1 MKKEEKTISRLFF
14 SGSNQKTMAEIT
26 ADLSPKAKKKLGKYI
41 IEKQIGKGSAAN
53 IYLAEQDSLGRK
65 LVVKELLP
73 LHASNEKLIIRFQ
86 REAKNV
92 SRLSHETIIHIY
104 DYWIRNNSYYIAMEY
119 VPGPHLRKILST
131 VHHVPVH
138 IAALIIYQICRGLE
152 HAHKNGVIHRDLK
165 PANIMISFL
174 GQLKILDFGIA
185 YFQTEE
191 NLTALGAILGTYHYM
206 SPEQALGKKVAPASD
221 VFSLGIL
228 FYELLTGIRPF
239 SRDDDSDV
247 IEKIIH
253 KKPRDIRKLNP
264 AVPRSLARLIRKC
277 LRKNVKRRYQGVGPI
292 KLKLEKYLRKY
303 SLDHNAIL
311 KNYLDNIT
319 PLPPDPHWPPN
330 LGRRILYRLTHQK
343 IRTYLIWLIV
353 ITGIIIGEARLLSNG
368 ISLAD
373 QWKTASQYTISIWHR
388 IKPAE
393 TAPDIETDQTGVDKT
408 EVNTEKVPQ

>member
-1 MKKEEKTISRLFF
+1 MRETS
-14 SGSNQKTMAEIT
+14 
-26 ADLSPKAKKKLGKYI
+26 ADLSPKTKKKLGKYI

-119 VPGPHLRKILST
+119 IPGPHLRKILST

-165 PANIMISFL
+165 PANIMISTL

-191 NLTALGAILGTYHYM
+191 NLTALGAVLGTYHYM
-206 SPEQALGKKVAPASD
+206 SPEQALGKRVTPASD

-253 KKPRDIRKLNP
+253 KKPKNIRKLNP
-264 AVPRSLARLIRKC
+264 AVPRSMARIIRKC
-277 LRKNVKRRYQGVGPI
+277 LRKNVKRRYQDVMPV
-292 KLKLEKYLRKY
+292 KLKLEKYLKKY
-303 SLDHNAIL
+303 SLDRNAIL
-311 KNYLDNIT
+311 KNYLDNVT
-319 PLPPDPHWPPN
+319 PSPPDPNWPPN
-330 LGRRILYRLTHQK
+330 FGRRVVYRLTHQK
-343 IRTYLIWLIV
+343 ISTYLLWIGLIAGLV
-353 ITGIIIGEARLLSNG
+353 YGEARLLAVARAYQEATG
-368 ISLAD
+368 FHL
-373 QWKTASQYTISIWHR
+373 KT
-388 IKPAE
+388 PPE
-393 TAPDIETDQTGVDKT
+393 FTA
-408 EVNTEKVPQ
+408 